1 MGIKENVIK
10 ILGGFTS
17 EEYTKKDTE
26 AKDLDKRNTDLLVS
40 KKKLEQDNVTLFNT
54 GAKLNDELL
63 TLKAIQS
70 REDDLQHYGEIGL
83 KLKNMGLKMIKN
95 KAYENK
101 DKIKI
106 EIDDNGSV
114 AVTKPTE
121 KTRSEPTSMDFA
133 KALEN
138 VDADKQFIDC
148 KELFKP
154 NDPERQPAFATST
167 RSTRC

>member
-1 MGIKENVIK
+1 MIK
-10 ILGGFTS
+10 I
-17 EEYTKKDTE
+17 
-26 AKDLDKRNTDLLVS
+26 
-40 KKKLEQDNVTLFNT
+40 
-54 GAKLNDELL
+54 
-63 TLKAIQS
+63 
-70 REDDLQHYGEIGL
+70 EI
-83 KLKNMGLKMIKN
+83 
-95 KAYENK
+95 ETRNK

-121 KTRSEPTSMDFA
+121 KTKSEPTSMDFA

-154 NDPERQPAFATST
+154 NDSERLARLELQKKAIAQYLPQQ
-167 RSTRC
+167 